1 MLIEL
6 GEHKMREDAKL
17 QLRLPE
23 DVKRWLKEDALRSDR
38 TMNGQVVAVLRERMK
53 QQSDLKNPTERA
65 TPSEF

>member
-1 MLIEL
+1 MHEN
-6 GEHKMREDAKL
+6 AKL

-53 QQSDLKNPTERA
+53 MQSEHDTKTPAERA
-65 TPSEF
+65 